1 MRKMSRGRNDECGSK
16 VVSADFSR
24 RGLWGTSSQAPCTY
38 TVHTPI
44 VSTMRS
50 EMRADLKTVERLA
63 AYATIKKR
71 YEVFTGC
78 YSFCEDCEHR
88 PLIAFARVL

>member
-1 MRKMSRGRNDECGSK
+1 MRKMSRGSNDECGSN

-24 RGLWGTSSQAPCTY
+24 RGLWETSSQAPCTY

-50 EMRADLKTVERLA
+50 EMRADLKIVERPA
-63 AYATIKKR
+63 AYATIKKVTKFSPDATTFVR
-71 YEVFTGC
+71 TANIG
-78 YSFCEDCEHR
+78 R
-88 PLIAFARVL
+88 